1 MSVFTDTD
9 ERLQNNGVTV
19 EMWIGLATVI
29 QSEVSQKEKGKYHIL
44 MHIWASLVAQLI
56 KNLPAMRETWVQSLG
71 WKDRLEKGKATHSS
85 ILAWRIPRTV

>member
-29 QSEVSQKEKGKYHIL
+29 QSEV
-44 MHIWASLVAQLI
+44 
-56 KNLPAMRETWVQSLG
+56 
-71 WKDRLEKGKATHSS
+71 
-85 ILAWRIPRTV
+85 